1 MSSEEPFNYIEH
13 KIKEAAE
20 THQIV
25 FEESSWKKMEA
36 LLDKEDKRK
45 PFVWL
50 WLFLP
55 LVIAGSFGIFIF
67 VNKEQKIKNNTTPF
81 IKVADDKPSDIDSK
95 KSVINSTLFTNA
107 NNKPADLKVSFKK
120 AKKIILLKS
129 TYKITIKTP
138 VISEENITQNKNVF
152 TEKATIDFL
161 VRGGNPSEDNIL
173 LNNAKVVI
181 ADSTK
186 DLTKTDTTQKSKP
199 DSVSIVSKDKKET
212 KTKQSFISKFY
223 LLGTFGADVSST
235 KLLAFKTSP
244 VSTKYGLGIGFKIK
258 KNVSVQTGFYAGK
271 KKYLASEGEYNFK
284 TGSYY
289 NMVTV
294 TKVDA
299 DCIVYEIPVS
309 IRYDFLQKKSINIYT
324 GLGLYS
330 YIMKKENY
338 NVYFIKNNT
347 EYSWAYQYK
356 GNKAFLST
364 LILSVGAEKK
374 LVDKIYLQIEP
385 SVSIPVKGV
394 GEGSVKIFST
404 AFQLGI
410 KYTPF

>member
-20 THQIV
+20 NHHMI

-36 LLDKEDKRK
+36 LLDKEPRRK
-45 PFVWL
+45 PFIWF

-55 LVIAGSFGIFIF
+55 LAIAGGFGIFMLL
-67 VNKEQKIKNNTTPF
+67 NKLPKEKINTASF
-81 IKVADDKPSDIDSK
+81 IKVADNKPSKINSK
-95 KSVINSTLFTNA
+95 KSVTNSTLLTNA
-107 NNKPADLKVSFKK
+107 NNNPADLNVSFKK
-120 AKKIILLKS
+120 AKSTNKIHIQ
-129 TYKITIKTP
+129 TP
-138 VISEENITQNKNVF
+138 LTSKENITQNKNVF
-152 TEKATIDFL
+152 TNKAIID
-161 VRGGNPSEDNIL
+161 VIVSGGNPSEDNIL
-173 LNNAKVVI
+173 LNNAKVVN

-186 DLTKTDTTQKSKP
+186 NITKKDTVQKSTN
-199 DSVSIVSKDKKET
+199 DSVGIVLRNKEET
-212 KTKQSFISKFY
+212 KKKQSFKSKFY
-223 LLGTFGADVSST
+223 LLGGLGADVSST
-235 KLLAFKTSP
+235 KLLAFKNNP

-258 KNVSVQTGFYAGK
+258 KNISVQTGFYAGK
-271 KKYLASEGEYNFK
+271 KKYLAGKGDYNFK

-289 NMVTV
+289 NMVKV

-309 IRYDFLQKKSINIYT
+309 IRYNVLQKKSINIYT
-324 GLGLYS
+324 GLGLSS
-330 YIMKKENY
+330 YIMKKEDY
-338 NVYFIKNNT
+338 NVYFIKNNR

-374 LVDKIYLQIEP
+374 LTNKIYLQIEP
-385 SVSIPVKGV
+385 SLSMPLKGV

-404 AFQLGI
+404 AFQFGI